1 MLGYLGKAI
10 PLEELAATRGS
21 DYGTFVERVEDIKR
35 FATEELGLQK
45 SKNYTRFV
53 ELDRDYLAAVVSA
66 CAADSFTRHE
76 WHFPIVGALPYK
88 GFFDPADARRE
99 AAIHS
104 SEGLDVWIRGV
115 DAFSTL
121 GWFKDPLFSYMKDY
135 SDFELADLLIHELV
149 HATVFIRGRVQ
160 FNEQLAEFIGNKGA
174 RLYIESRF
182 GSDSEEYRAIDSSA
196 ADRQAFRIF
205 LAELIGELELL
216 YARRDISRDAILI
229 EKDRII
235 SAAQEGFEAE
245 YESRFTSD
253 NFRGF
258 ASIPV
263 NNAYL
268 DLFRLYY
275 ETDNF
280 FADLYEKLPGDDM
293 AKMQALI
300 AAAAS
305 LNNSREVRRDPRNAL
320 ITAIELLD
328 IKSLF

>member
-10 PLEELAATRGS
+10 PLEELAAARGS
-21 DYGTFVERVEDIKR
+21 DYSDFVERVEDIKR
-35 FATEELGLQK
+35 FAMEELGLQK

-66 CAADSFTRHE
+66 CEADSFTRYQ

-88 GFFDPADARRE
+88 GFFDPEDARRE

-104 SEGLDVWIRGV
+104 SDGLDAWIRGV

-174 RLYIESRF
+174 RLYIERRF
-182 GSDSEEYRAIDSSA
+182 GSDSEEYKAIDSST
-196 ADRQAFRIF
+196 ADRQAFRAF
-205 LAELIGELELL
+205 LSELIGELELL
-216 YARRDISRDAILI
+216 YARRDISRELKLA
-229 EKDRII
+229 EKERII
-235 SAAQEGFEAE
+235 KASQQRFEAE

-253 NFRGF
+253 AFRGF
-258 ASIPV
+258 ASMPV

-275 ETDNF
+275 EADNF

-305 LNNSREVRRDPRNAL
+305 LNNSRVVRRDPRTAL
-320 ITAIELLD
+320 ETALELW
-328 IKSLF
+328 I